1 MKLPRYILII
11 SLTACA
17 NLGPE
22 YESNLTANTSETASV
37 NNTTSTTLTTNTETT
52 TQTTG
57 TGTTTQ
63 TTKTT
68 GTSMFSPMFGL
79 WERAEVNI
87 NSDTC
92 GINPH
97 ELLGLSFDSKYFDL
111 QPINASSFSVLS
123 IDNVFYTECTNTGSS
138 TTYLCDEINY
148 WSTPAGPAASHEQ
161 NFSQTLR
168 FDTEIKTEMLMT
180 YRAIC
185 TGDCVNTNTWENPYE
200 CNAEINFILVHSKS

>member
-37 NNTTSTTLTTNTETT
+37 NNTSTTTLTTSTETT

-68 GTSMFSPMFGL
+68 GTSMFSPMFGI
-79 WERAEVNI
+79 WQRVEVNI

-92 GINPH
+92 GINPD
-97 ELLGLSFDSKYFDL
+97 ELLELGFDSKYFDL
-111 QPINASSFSVLS
+111 QPIDASSFSVLS
-123 IDNVFYTECTNTGSS
+123 IDNLFNPECTNAGSS
-138 TTYLCDEINY
+138 TPYLCDEINY
-148 WSTPAGPAASHEQ
+148 WSPPTGPQASLEQ

-168 FDTEIKTEMLMT
+168 FSTEIEAEMLMT
-180 YRAIC
+180 YRAAC
-185 TGDCVNTNTWENPYE
+185 TGDCINLNTWENPYD
-200 CNAEINFILVHSKS
+200 CKAEINFILVHSKS